1 MAEQR
6 KPKPIDDVLLHGA
19 HILII
24 DARFHEAI
32 ADELV
37 AGATEFLQ
45 AAHVH
50 VDRISVPGS
59 LEIPVAAAIEIE
71 LAHRAGRVIDG
82 IVALG
87 CVIRG
92 ETAHF
97 DIVARESARALLDL
111 GMSRHM
117 PVGNGILTVDTE
129 AQALERASRK
139 GGNKGGAAAE
149 AVLVLLKI
157 ARTAGEK
164 RQPWR

>member
-6 KPKPIDDVLLHGA
+6 KPKQIDDKLLYGA

-37 AGATEFLQ
+37 AGATEFLH
-45 AAHVH
+45 AAKVH
-50 VDRISVPGS
+50 IDRVSVPGS

-71 LAHRAGRVIDG
+71 QARRVGRVVDG

-97 DIVARESARALLDL
+97 DIVANESARGLVEL
-111 GMSRHM
+111 GMSRHL

-129 AQALERASRK
+129 AQAIERASRK

-157 ARTAGEK
+157 ARTSGEK

>member
-1 MAEQR
+1 MADQR
-6 KPKPIDDVLLHGA
+6 KSKPIDDVLLRGA
-19 HILII
+19 HILMI

-37 AGATEFLQ
+37 AGATEFLK
-45 AAHVH
+45 AAHVNI
-50 VDRISVPGS
+50 DRVSVPGS

-71 LAHRAGRVIDG
+71 MARRAGRVIDG
-82 IVALG
+82 VVALG

-97 DIVARESARALLDL
+97 DIVARESARALIDL
-111 GMSRHM
+111 GVSRQM

-129 AQALERASRK
+129 AQANERASRF
-139 GGNKGGAAAE
+139 GGNKGAAAAE

-157 ARTAGEK
+157 ARSAGEK